1 MTTAGLPFV
10 QGDRDVLQ
18 VLVARREAGSAP
30 GARTDAHRVALV
42 IGGGGMRG
50 SYAAGMLRALQEQGL
65 TRAFDEVYGSS
76 SGALLAAAFVT
87 GGAAG
92 AAESY
97 AEDMTTRE
105 FIDMRR
111 LGSRRPVLALNYLL
125 DDIMGDRRPLD
136 WDALGTTPAALHL
149 VATDTADLTAHTL
162 TGMTGRADWRQALA
176 ASATIPLLAGP
187 PAEFGGRRWVDG
199 SVAEPLATA
208 RAIRGGA
215 THVLVMLCRGAADR
229 GPEPGPRMPLWA
241 RGLDRVAA
249 GLGTLS
255 QGSRRYGAEL
265 RLVTEPEHPLRG
277 TARLAAIAPE
287 SSSGVGS
294 LTVEREL
301 VAAAVEIGAGS
312 ALRAVQAAE
321 RDQRAA

>member
-1 MTTAGLPFV
+1 MTPDLPFV
-10 QGDRDVLQ
+10 QGDRDVLP
-18 VLVARREAGSAP
+18 VLVARRADGSVP
-30 GARTDAHRVALV
+30 GMRQDPHRVALV

-50 SYAAGMLRALQEQGL
+50 AYAAGMLRALQESGL
-65 TRAFDEVYGSS
+65 TSAFDEVYGSS
-76 SGALLAAAFVT
+76 SGAMLAAAFVT

-92 AAESY
+92 AATSY
-97 AEDMTTRE
+97 AEDMTTRT

-125 DDIMGDRRPLD
+125 DEIMGERRPLD
-136 WDALGTTPAALHL
+136 WDALGGTATTLHL
-149 VATDTADLTAHTL
+149 VATDTADLTAHVL
-162 TGMTGRADWRQALA
+162 TGMEGRADWRQALA

-187 PAEFGGRRWVDG
+187 PAVYGGRSWVDG

-229 GPEPGPRMPLWA
+229 GPEPGPKMPLWA
-241 RGLDRVAA
+241 RGLDQVAA

-265 RLVTEPEHPLRG
+265 RLVTEAEHPLRG
-277 TARLAAIAPE
+277 TARLAAIAPA
-287 SSSGVGS
+287 STSGVGS
-294 LTVEREL
+294 LTVDREQ
-301 VAAAVEIGAGS
+301 VAAAVEIGAES
-312 ALRAVQAAE
+312 AQRALEDAE
-321 RDQRAA
+321 RNGRAA